1 MTWIKIDD
9 SFPNHPKIVGLS
21 DKAFRIHISGLC
33 YCGTYLTD
41 GFVPMTIVARF
52 ANEEMKYIVELTD
65 VGLWRE
71 APQDNGFHIHDYL
84 SHQTSKE
91 EVEHKRELS
100 RKRSE
105 RYRTKKETET
115 VYDWGDAS
123 GNALVTHPED
133 RRQNTEY
140 INQNTEITTSKA
152 EISKKADEEKS
163 GFEGLETGEPYLPTL
178 PRVASAKRAVE
189 AVSLRLDEARRGG
202 INAWNLSRLIED
214 EWDKLHTAND
224 IGGCIALTAWYV
236 SELQSRNLSSVEI
249 ARIGQM
255 TKRFG
260 RIALIAIDEAASKN
274 LDDLVSYAFRIAQN
288 EYAKRQGK

>member
-1 MTWIKIDD
+1 VTWIKIDD
-9 SFPNHPKIVGLS
+9 SFPNHPKVIGLS
-21 DKAFRIHISGLC
+21 DRAFRTHITGLC

-41 GFVPMTIVARF
+41 GFIPYAAVNAIVK
-52 ANEEMKYIVELTD
+52 EPEYKPTDELEA
-65 VGLWRE
+65 VGLWKRT
-71 APQDNGFHIHDYL
+71 DDGFIIHDYL

-105 RYRTKKETET
+105 RYRTKKESET

-133 RRQNTEY
+133 RIQNTEY